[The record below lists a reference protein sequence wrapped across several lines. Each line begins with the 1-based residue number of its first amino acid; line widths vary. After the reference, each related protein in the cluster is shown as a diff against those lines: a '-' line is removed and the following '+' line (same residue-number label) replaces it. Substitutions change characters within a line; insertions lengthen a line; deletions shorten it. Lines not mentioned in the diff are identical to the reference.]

1 MLKKYMEMCLITLSK
16 CVITAILFFVVCGHT
31 SETFFFH
38 LDEKI
43 ILCSQKCDLE
53 YKKEYNNVL
62 LVHKGT
68 SIYLIGTTK
77 DIIKFLYDSRFLL
90 KSMIKKDINGI
101 TEKYYEYK
109 LNNIIASNEDYLLWQ
124 KTNICLLPEDVL
136 AYNERM
142 IFTISVRKV
151 IKILK

>member
-1 MLKKYMEMCLITLSK
+1 M
-16 CVITAILFFVVCGHT
+16 
-31 SETFFFH
+31 
-38 LDEKI
+38 
-43 ILCSQKCDLE
+43 E

-90 KSMIKKDINGI
+90 KSMNKKDINGI
-101 TEKYYEYK
+101 TEKFYEYK

-124 KTNICLLPEDVL
+124 KTNIRLLPEDVL
-136 AYNERM
+136 AYNDRM